1 MRKAATSFVLALC
14 VSLGLALAVTARA
27 RAAAAPADSC
37 APCREAARSQPRYL
51 FAVSAAGREMLM
63 QAVRRTNMV
72 FTLATARA
80 CAWDSLATPPGY
92 HMATTSADTLALWR
106 AALERLAAGGGV
118 SGDSAGALGMSLL
131 GAIDRAAAHPV
142 RVRTE
147 VTGRLVHEKGRVWL
161 RGCGAPLEVTGAGA
175 DSLAS
180 AEGAPVWLQGEC
192 QAGER
197 IEFRGAHALA
207 RPRIDLFVMS
217 HCPFARRL
225 ESNLAEQLAK
235 RGAAGTPVIAV
246 HFLLFWDPDRTPETR
261 AASLHGDAER
271 VEDGVQMLLRDSQP
285 QHLWP
290 YLRLRA
296 QSDED
301 WEVLAQR
308 AGVPWQAIESMRR
321 RLERDLDDMLVAE
334 HQQVLRDFPRV
345 AGSPTV
351 YWQGVEVAGIERVPG
366 LLAPAESSKE
376 KCQN

>member
-1 MRKAATSFVLALC
+1 M
-14 VSLGLALAVTARA
+14 
-27 RAAAAPADSC
+27 
-37 APCREAARSQPRYL
+37 
-51 FAVSAAGREMLM
+51 FAVSPAGREMLM
-63 QAVRRTNMV
+63 QAARRTNMV

-92 HMATTSADTLALWR
+92 HVATTSADTLALWR
-106 AALERLAAGGGV
+106 AALEKLAAGGGA

-131 GAIDRAAAHPV
+131 AGIDRAEAHPV
-142 RVRTE
+142 RMRTE
-147 VTGRLVHEKGRVWL
+147 VTGRLVREKGRLWL
-161 RGCGAPLEVTGAGA
+161 RSCGAPLEVTGAGA

-180 AEGAPVWLQGEC
+180 TEGAPVWLQGEC
-192 QAGER
+192 RSSES
-197 IEFRGAHALA
+197 IEFRGGHTLA
-207 RPRIDLFVMS
+207 QPRIDLFVMG

-225 ESNLAEQLAK
+225 EGHLAEQLAK

-246 HFLLFWDPDRTPETR
+246 HFLLFWDPDRAPETR

-285 QHLWP
+285 QHFWP

-296 QSDED
+296 KSDED

-308 AGVPWQAIESMRR
+308 AGVPWQAIEGMRR
-321 RLERDLDDMLVAE
+321 RLARDLDGMLMAE
-334 HQQVLRDFPRV
+334 HRRVLSDFPKV

-351 YWQGVEVAGIERVPG
+351 YWRGVEVDGIERVPG
-366 LLAPAESSKE
+366 FTAQPSTSKE